1 MGMDTAAAPDMGMD
15 LDTAEVQDMGTVLD
29 TGVAP
34 DMDMGLDTGVGPDM
48 GMDTGTGRTRRHGRL
63 FTPDRGLGQVRVPFQ
78 FPYRCRCLSPSRPSN
93 KALLPLSLTGD
104 RLSLT

>member
-1 MGMDTAAAPDMGMD
+1 
-15 LDTAEVQDMGTVLD
+15 MGTVLD

-34 DMDMGLDTGVGPDM
+34 DMGMGLDTGVAPDM
-48 GMDTGTGRTRRHGRL
+48 GMGLDTAVAPDMVMDTGTGRTRRHGRL

-93 KALLPLSLTGD
+93 KALLPLSLTED

>member
-1 MGMDTAAAPDMGMD
+1 MGMD

-29 TGVAP
+29 TGVA
-34 DMDMGLDTGVGPDM
+34 PDM